1 MYNTYCIFQAPYR
14 IEMDVSALLLV
25 DIHGHLSPKCEVIGL
40 LGGVFR
46 PLENTLC
53 IKMAV
58 PCRTILSSNVHCDM
72 CPGKFNFF
80 YSTRGHPN
88 PFLVCSLVHRPCF
101 FILYIFL
108 LLIFL
113 KRSSKQIKLQIGI
126 HFVRKQ

>member
-1 MYNTYCIFQAPYR
+1 MYNTYCVFQAPYR

-46 PLENTLC
+46 PSENILC

-72 CPGKFNFF
+72 CPGKLHFF
-80 YSTRGHPN
+80 YSIGLCVPTPSRSAASCTCP
-88 PFLVCSLVHRPCF
+88 VCGTNTLHGWAIFGLRLM
-101 FILYIFL
+101 FILF
-108 LLIFL
+108 FP
-113 KRSSKQIKLQIGI
+113 SHI
-126 HFVRKQ
+126 HKKTQ